1 MALIREHTLPGA
13 VRGSFF
19 VCKVFGGDRLRFVSA
34 VRQGHDTAK
43 AAYAAFAV
51 FKRFYRGNEKNLLQI
66 ALHCFFVLKFN
77 QFAEI

>member
-1 MALIREHTLPGA
+1 MALFLCA
-13 VRGSFF
+13 KF
-19 VCKVFGGDRLRFVSA
+19 SA
-34 VRQGHDTAK
+34 AIGCGLFPLYGRGHDTAK